1 MLQHLVGFVHV
12 GWMARWG
19 VTILNVRANLTY
31 LGFFHL
37 FLFFHELSVLVVD
50 EDVEA
55 GEDGGQDEEEKQP
68 QVNQLEVLSGGK
80 ICPHSAMDK
89 AFACHKGVRTWVLP
103 KIFSIL
109 KK

>member
-12 GWMARWG
+12 GWMATWG

-68 QVNQLEVLSGGK
+68 QVNQLEVLSEGK
-80 ICPHSAMDK
+80 YLPEGHRVMDK
-89 AFACHKGVRTWVLP
+89 ALVCHTGSRGSNLGMTKD
-103 KIFSIL
+103 F
-109 KK
+109 